1 MPNTNPPI
9 DSAETVVYILNKTKE
24 EGSCAVLPIGVI
36 TKGQRGIVLNDLD
49 ALLKAGCIAFS
60 DDGRPVV
67 NSLIMR
73 KALEWSGQSGVAII
87 AHCEDMYLAEG
98 GVINEGEVSSS
109 LGLKGIPAAAEDII
123 TARDIMLAK
132 LTGGRL
138 HIAHVSTKDSVELV
152 RRAKSEGIAVTAET
166 CPHYFSITDEA
177 VRTSGTNAKVNPP
190 LRTDKDVYAI
200 KEGLR
205 DGTIDIIATD
215 HAPHHKDE
223 KALEF
228 EKAPFG
234 ISGLET
240 AFALSLCLV
249 REGILSLPQLISKM
263 SSVPA
268 GIIGIEGGRL
278 SAGAL
283 ADIMIFDANEEW
295 DVRPEKFASKGKNT
309 PFAGMRLRGRP
320 VIAISKGK
328 IHKIDNGKAL

>member
-1 MPNTNPPI
+1 
-9 DSAETVVYILNKTKE
+9 
-24 EGSCAVLPIGVI
+24 
-36 TKGQRGIVLNDLD
+36 
-49 ALLKAGCIAFS
+49 
-60 DDGRPVV
+60 
-67 NSLIMR
+67 MR
-73 KALEWSGQSGVAII
+73 KALEWSGKSGVAII

-98 GVINEGEVSSS
+98 GAMNEGEVSHS

-166 CPHYFSITDEA
+166 CPHYFSITEEA

-190 LRTDKDVYAI
+190 LRTYKDAAAI

-205 DGTIDIIATD
+205 DGTIDVIATD
-215 HAPHHKDE
+215 HAPHRQDE

-228 EKAPFG
+228 AKAPFG

-249 REGILSLPQLISKM
+249 REDILSLPELISKM
-263 SSVPA
+263 SSFPA
-268 GIIGIEGGRL
+268 RIIGIEGGRF
-278 SAGAL
+278 SAGSL
-283 ADIMIFDANEEW
+283 ADIMIFDMNKEW
-295 DVRPEKFASKGKNT
+295 DVIPESFASMGKNT
-309 PFAGMRLRGRP
+309 PFAGMRLKGTP
-320 VIAISKGK
+320 IITITNGK
-328 IHKIDNGKAL
+328 IHKYR